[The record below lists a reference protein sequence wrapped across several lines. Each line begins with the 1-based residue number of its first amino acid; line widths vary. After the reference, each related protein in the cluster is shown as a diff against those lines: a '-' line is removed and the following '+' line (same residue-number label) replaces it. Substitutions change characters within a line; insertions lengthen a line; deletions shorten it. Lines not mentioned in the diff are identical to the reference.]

1 MFTGII
7 EDRGTVKS
15 VEIRGASGKII
26 VKTSLDARGINPG
39 DSIAVEGVCLTVTD
53 IADGAFT
60 ADLSPETLD
69 TTTLG
74 GLRSGARVNL
84 ERALTLQKPL
94 GGHLVTGHIDGV
106 GHIKRKTPGGGGLG
120 GGLRGGGMGATGG
133 RGGRGG
139 RDGGDFLDIEFSV
152 PSRLLTQIVMKGSVA
167 VDGISLTVK
176 GIARDG
182 FSCAVIPHTLALTT
196 LGEKAALSKVNIE
209 TDIIAKYVERLV
221 SGREESGVT
230 EGFLSE
236 HGFLDVDK

>member
-26 VKTSLDARGINPG
+26 VKTSLDARSINPG

-106 GHIKRKTPGGGGLG
+106 GHIKRKTPGGGGL
-120 GGLRGGGMGATGG
+120 RG
-133 RGGRGG
+133 GGRGG
-139 RDGGDFLDIEFSV
+139 RDFIDIEFSV